1 MQDRQGGSLS
11 DRRPYALILMTAI
24 ALCCGS
30 AVAQGGLAGGQRGDS
45 GSASNG
51 SSPSPVNPAATI
63 STQESFS
70 GSVARGQVRP
80 GSIPLS
86 FKDAIAMA
94 LQNNL
99 GLLLQSDASL
109 TARGQKWKE
118 LSDLLPNVKAA
129 ISENASQINLAAL
142 GLRFNIPAF
151 PTVVGP
157 FGFFD
162 ARFSVR
168 QTLFDL
174 NIINRVRGASENEK
188 AARLDY
194 KNARETVVLA
204 TGNAYLQALAG
215 AARVD
220 SAHAQVATAQALYS
234 KAFDQQNAGVIPA
247 IDSLRARVQLQTRQ
261 QQLIVAR
268 NDFAK
273 QKLSLARII
282 GLPVGQEFA
291 LADKAPYSA
300 LTPMGLEESLQ
311 RAYTYRSDYLAAV
324 QQVRAAERFRRAAT
338 YQHLPS
344 LSFSGDYGASGITPG
359 DSHGVMDVAGTL
371 NIPIFTGGKTHSD
384 VLQAEATLRQS
395 RQQVDNLRGQIEFEV
410 RSALLDLA
418 AADEQVQVAQSSV
431 ALANQTLEQARDR
444 FLAGVTDN
452 LEVVQAQESVASADE
467 SYISSLYEHNLAKIQ
482 LARAIGYAEEGVKQ
496 YLGMG
501 K

>member
-1 MQDRQGGSLS
+1 M
-11 DRRPYALILMTAI
+11 AAI
-24 ALCCGS
+24 GLFCGS
-30 AVAQGGLAGGQRGDS
+30 ALAQGGLGGPRNDS
-45 GSASNG
+45 GSPPNG
-51 SSPSPVNPAATI
+51 PSPSPINPAAAI
-63 STQESFS
+63 STQDFFN
-70 GSVARGQVRP
+70 GSVAHGEVRP

-86 FKDAIAMA
+86 FKDAISMA
-94 LQNNL
+94 LRNNL

-109 TARGQKWKE
+109 AARSQKWKE
-118 LSDLLPNVKAA
+118 LSDLLPNVRAA
-129 ISENASQINLAAL
+129 ISENVSQVNLAAI
-142 GLRFNIPAF
+142 GLRSNLPGF

-157 FGFFD
+157 FGSFD
-162 ARFSVR
+162 ARFFLK

-174 NIINRVRGASENEK
+174 NVINRVRGASENEK
-188 AARLDY
+188 AAHLDY

-204 TGNAYLQALAG
+204 TGNAYLQVLAG

-220 SAHAQVATAQALYS
+220 VAQAQVTTAQALYS
-234 KAFDQQNAGVIPA
+234 KAADQQNAGVIPA

-282 GLPVGQEFA
+282 GLPVGQEFT

-311 RAYTYRSDYLAAV
+311 RAYAYRSDYLAAV

-344 LSFSGDYGASGITPG
+344 LSFSGDYGASGVTPG

-371 NIPIFTGGKTHSD
+371 NIPIFAGGKTHSD

-395 RQQVDNLRGQIEFEV
+395 RQQVDNLRGQIEFEI
-410 RSALLDLA
+410 RSALLDLT
-418 AADEQVQVAQSSV
+418 AADQQVQVAQSSV

-452 LEVVQAQESVASADE
+452 LEVVQAQESVAGANE
-467 SYISSLYEHNLAKIQ
+467 SYISSLYAHNLAKIE

>member
-1 MQDRQGGSLS
+1 M
-11 DRRPYALILMTAI
+11 AAI
-24 ALCCGS
+24 GLFCGS
-30 AVAQGGLAGGQRGDS
+30 ALAQGGLGGPRNDS
-45 GSASNG
+45 GSPPNG
-51 SSPSPVNPAATI
+51 PSPSPINPAAAI
-63 STQESFS
+63 STQEFFN
-70 GSVARGQVRP
+70 GSVAHGEVRP

-86 FKDAIAMA
+86 FKDAISMA
-94 LQNNL
+94 LRNNL

-109 TARGQKWKE
+109 AARSQKWKE
-118 LSDLLPNVKAA
+118 LSDLLPNVRAA
-129 ISENASQINLAAL
+129 ISENVSQVNLAAI
-142 GLRFNIPAF
+142 GLRSNLPGF

-157 FGFFD
+157 FGSFD
-162 ARFSVR
+162 ARFFLK

-174 NIINRVRGASENEK
+174 NVINRVRGASENEK
-188 AARLDY
+188 AAHLDY

-204 TGNAYLQALAG
+204 TGNAYLQVLAG

-220 SAHAQVATAQALYS
+220 VAQAQVTTAQALYS
-234 KAFDQQNAGVIPA
+234 KAADQQNAGVIPA

-282 GLPVGQEFA
+282 GLPVGQEFT

-311 RAYTYRSDYLAAV
+311 RAYAYRSDYLAAV

-344 LSFSGDYGASGITPG
+344 LSFSGDYGASGVTPG

-371 NIPIFTGGKTHSD
+371 IIPIFAGGKTHSD

-395 RQQVDNLRGQIEFEV
+395 RQQVDNLRGQIEFEI
-410 RSALLDLA
+410 RSALLDLT
-418 AADEQVQVAQSSV
+418 AADQQVQVAQSSV

-452 LEVVQAQESVASADE
+452 LEVVQAQESVAGANE
-467 SYISSLYEHNLAKIQ
+467 SYISSLYAHNLAKIE

>member
-1 MQDRQGGSLS
+1 M
-11 DRRPYALILMTAI
+11 AAI
-24 ALCCGS
+24 GLFCGS
-30 AVAQGGLAGGQRGDS
+30 ALAQGGLGGPRNDS
-45 GSASNG
+45 GSPPNG
-51 SSPSPVNPAATI
+51 PSPSPINPAAAI
-63 STQESFS
+63 STQDFFN
-70 GSVARGQVRP
+70 GSVAHGEVRP

-86 FKDAIAMA
+86 FKDAISMA
-94 LQNNL
+94 LRNNL

-109 TARGQKWKE
+109 AARSQKWKE
-118 LSDLLPNVKAA
+118 LSDLLPNVRAA
-129 ISENASQINLAAL
+129 ISENVSQVNLAAI
-142 GLRFNIPAF
+142 GLRSKLPGF

-157 FGFFD
+157 FGSFD
-162 ARFSVR
+162 ARFFLK

-174 NIINRVRGASENEK
+174 NVINRVRGASENEK
-188 AARLDY
+188 AAHLDY

-204 TGNAYLQALAG
+204 TGNAYLQVLAG

-220 SAHAQVATAQALYS
+220 VAQAQVTTAQALYS
-234 KAFDQQNAGVIPA
+234 KAADQQNAGVIPA

-282 GLPVGQEFA
+282 GLPVGQEFT

-311 RAYTYRSDYLAAV
+311 RAYAYRSDYLAAV

-344 LSFSGDYGASGITPG
+344 LSFSGDYGASGVTPG

-371 NIPIFTGGKTHSD
+371 NIPIFAGGKTHSD

-395 RQQVDNLRGQIEFEV
+395 RQQVDNLRGQIEFEI
-410 RSALLDLA
+410 RSALLDLT
-418 AADEQVQVAQSSV
+418 AADQQVQVAQSSV
-431 ALANQTLEQARDR
+431 ALANQTLEQARNR

-452 LEVVQAQESVASADE
+452 LEVVQAQESVAGANE
-467 SYISSLYEHNLAKIQ
+467 SYISSLYAHNLAKIE